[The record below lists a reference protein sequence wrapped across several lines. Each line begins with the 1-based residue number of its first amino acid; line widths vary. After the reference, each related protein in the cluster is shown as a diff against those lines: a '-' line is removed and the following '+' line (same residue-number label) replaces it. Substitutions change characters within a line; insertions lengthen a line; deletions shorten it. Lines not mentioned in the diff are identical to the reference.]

1 MYVAFPFQVNDHGR
15 SAVVDEQEHLKQL
28 IEQVLF
34 TTPGERVNRPEFGTG
49 LQSLLFAP
57 LGDKMVAAAKFM
69 VQSALQQH
77 LSELIIVQDVD
88 VRTEDTSLLVAVQY
102 TALRSGRTETV
113 ILENHLPDTSYMI
126 KL

>member
-1 MYVAFPFQVNDHGR
+1 MYVAFPFQVNDHAR

-57 LGDKMVAAAKFM
+57 LG
-69 VQSALQQH
+69 
-77 LSELIIVQDVD
+77 I
-88 VRTEDTSLLVAVQY
+88 RWLLPPNSWCRAHY
-102 TALRSGRTETV
+102 NN
-113 ILENHLPDTSYMI
+113 I
-126 KL
+126 